1 MTTTIAYNKR
11 KKSSSIVPFEIIEQ
25 RILLIRGQKVL
36 LSNHLAE
43 LYQVKHKVLMQS
55 VRRNL
60 KRFPNDFMFQLSPA
74 EFKNLKSQFVTSSW
88 GGIRKQPYAFTEHG
102 VAMLS
107 SILNSDRAI
116 QVNIEI
122 MRTFTRLRNL
132 LLTNKE
138 LAEKLKE
145 LEKKYDEQFK
155 VVFEALH
162 QLLTPPEKPKH
173 PFGFTIEE
181 PKIPYQKK
189 YLQ

>member
-1 MTTTIAYNKR
+1 MTTTIAYKKR

-25 RILLIRGQKVL
+25 HILFIRGQKVL

-60 KRFPNDFMFQLSPA
+60 KRFPDDFMFQLSPA

-155 VVFEALH
+155 VVFEALR

-181 PKIPYQKK
+181 PRIPYQKK
-189 YLQ
+189 YRQ